1 MSMRIDGSPAK
12 VLIVDDHAFLRRGL
26 AEIIDDLEEA
36 VVCGEAAG
44 VAETL
49 EQIEHTRP
57 DVVIVDISLGD
68 GNGLEL
74 TREIK
79 SHWPE
84 IKILVSSM
92 HDEALFAERALRA
105 GALGYV
111 SKSDDVDA
119 FIAALRRVIAGQVS
133 LSPKMTDRLLTR
145 VVAGGPSP
153 TRSPLEALS
162 NRELEVFDMIGNGRS
177 TKEIAAALDLSR
189 KTVETYREHIKSKLN
204 LRNGAE
210 LTRHAVQWVFE
221 RSNTETSANPAA
233 SSN

>member
-1 MSMRIDGSPAK
+1 MSARTDETPAK

-26 AEIIDDLEEA
+26 AEIIDDLPEA

-44 VAETL
+44 ATEAL
-49 EQIEHTRP
+49 EQIELCRP

-79 SHWPE
+79 TKWPE
-84 IKILVSSM
+84 TKVLVSSM

-111 SKSDDVDA
+111 SKSDDVDT
-119 FIAALRRVIAGQVS
+119 FIAALRRVLDGQVS
-133 LSPKMTDRLLTR
+133 LSARMTDRLLTR
-145 VVAGGPSP
+145 VVAGAGSP
-153 TRSPLEALS
+153 ARSPMEALS
-162 NRELEVFDMIGNGRS
+162 NRELEVFELIGIGRS
-177 TKEIAAALDLSR
+177 TKEIAALLDLSR
-189 KTVETYREHIKSKLN
+189 KTVETYREHIKTKLN

-210 LTRHAVQWVFE
+210 LTRHAVQWVYE
-221 RSNTETSANPAA
+221 RSSAEPAA
-233 SSN
+233 SADVP

>member
-1 MSMRIDGSPAK
+1 MSARTDDAPAK

-26 AEIIDDLEEA
+26 AEIIDDLPEA
-36 VVCGEAAG
+36 AVCGEAAG

-49 EQIEHTRP
+49 EQIEHCRP
-57 DVVIVDISLGD
+57 DVVVVDISLGD

-79 SHWPE
+79 SLWPE
-84 IKILVSSM
+84 VKVLVSSM

-111 SKSDDVDA
+111 SKSDDVET
-119 FIAALRRVIAGQVS
+119 FIAAFRRVLEGQVS
-133 LSPKMTDRLLTR
+133 LSQRMTDRLLNR
-145 VVAGGPSP
+145 VVGGDESP

-162 NRELEVFDMIGNGRS
+162 NRELEVFELIGNGRS
-177 TKEIAAALDLSR
+177 TKEIAALLDLSR
-189 KTVETYREHIKSKLN
+189 KTIETYREHIKTKLN

-210 LTRHAVQWVFE
+210 LTRHAMQWVYE
-221 RSNTETSANPAA
+221 RSTVEPPASVDA
-233 SSN
+233 P